1 MTKNAFA
8 ELGLSPALVNAL
20 IAKGFT
26 EPTPIQAAVIPLLL
40 NGQGDIFGQAQTGTG
55 KTAAFALP
63 LIERIVPNG
72 KPQAII
78 LTPTRELAL
87 QVCKEIES
95 LRGSKKLV
103 VAPVYGGQG
112 MREQLRALKGAVD
125 IIVGTPGRIIDH
137 LDRKTLNLNQIR
149 FLVLD
154 EADEMLNMGFSEDVE
169 KILIQ
174 TPINRQLL
182 LFSATLPKS
191 LERMV
196 QRYAKDPHY
205 VRMKAHVKTDSLT
218 EQWYVD
224 VKEPEK
230 IAVLTKLID
239 VATDFY
245 GVIFCRTKVEVDSV
259 SMALNKAGYASAG
272 IHGDFKQS
280 ERERILH
287 QFRKRNIMIL
297 VATDVA
303 ARGLDVKELTHV
315 VNFSLPNTP
324 ESYVHRVGRTGRAGQ
339 KGTAIT
345 LVSRREF
352 RNFSF
357 IQRIARV
364 DIKRMDIP
372 SVKAIRNIQLEKMQ
386 AQVLSVVNDCHEG
399 HIHLAKRLLTQ
410 AEPLQ
415 IVAALVK
422 QHFGDRALLALEP
435 ARS

>member
-1 MTKNAFA
+1 MTKHAFA
-8 ELGLSPALVNAL
+8 ELGLSPALVTAL
-20 IAKGFT
+20 SAKGYT
-26 EPTPIQAAVIPLLL
+26 QPTPIQAAVIPLLL
-40 NGQGDIFGQAQTGTG
+40 KGQGDIFGQAQTGTG

-72 KPQAII
+72 KPQAIV

-87 QVCKEIES
+87 QVAKEIES
-95 LRGSKKLV
+95 LRGDKKLI

-125 IIVGTPGRIIDH
+125 IVVGTPGRVIDH
-137 LDRKTLNLNQIR
+137 LERKTLNLNQTR

-169 KILIQ
+169 KILVQ
-174 TPINRQLL
+174 TPANRQLL

-196 QRYAKDPHY
+196 QRYAKDPQY
-205 VRMKAHVKTDSLT
+205 VRIKAHIGTEGLT

-230 IAVLTKLID
+230 ISVLTKLID
-239 VATDFY
+239 AAVDFY
-245 GVIFCRTKVEVDSV
+245 GVIFCRTKLEVDSV
-259 SMALNKAGYASAG
+259 SAALNKSGYASAG

-287 QFRKRNIMIL
+287 AFRKRHLMIL

-315 VNFSLPNTP
+315 INFSLPNTP
-324 ESYVHRVGRTGRAGQ
+324 ESYVHRVGRTGRAGLR
-339 KGTAIT
+339 GTAIT

-352 RNFSF
+352 RNLNF
-357 IQRIARV
+357 IQRITRA
-364 DIKRMDIP
+364 DIKKMDVP
-372 SVKAIRNIQLEKMQ
+372 SIKAIRRIQLDKMQ
-386 AQVLSVVNDCHEG
+386 AQVLALVNDCQEG
-399 HIHLAKRLLTQ
+399 HIHLAKRLLTH

-422 QHFGDRALLALEP
+422 QQFGDRALAALE
-435 ARS
+435 S